1 MVFQFYGF
9 IDVILIIFVFGMLT
23 NLKKREKNKKTLR
36 FDRKVYLSCTCCSMC

>member
-23 NLKKREKNKKTLR
+23 NFTKKEKKKKTLR
-36 FDRKVYLSCTCCSMC
+36 FDREVYLSCTCCSMC